1 MLPAKK
7 RPLSEIT
14 YYFVAKYLQKAQEVE
29 KQIVKC
35 PHNYALQRLTHPLSK
50 NHAKD
55 GKQRR

>member
-7 RPLSEIT
+7 TPLSEIT

-35 PHNYALQRLTHPLSK
+35 AITTLFRDLEQKSCKR
-50 NHAKD
+50 
-55 GKQRR
+55 